1 MAPTVLL
8 KILEPLEGQHA
19 ETAIHRTFLPLTS
32 LLSAQRL
39 QGLLTSITSCL
50 VFYLSA
56 FVVRLRV
63 LRGKKEL
70 FRAMGGTKYSH
81 SWS

>member
-32 LLSAQRL
+32 LLSAQPPRPAHKHHIL
-39 QGLLTSITSCL
+39 PCIL
-50 VFYLSA
+50 
-56 FVVRLRV
+56 FVCICSQTESFEGEERIIQSNGRN
-63 LRGKKEL
+63 
-70 FRAMGGTKYSH
+70 
-81 SWS
+81 